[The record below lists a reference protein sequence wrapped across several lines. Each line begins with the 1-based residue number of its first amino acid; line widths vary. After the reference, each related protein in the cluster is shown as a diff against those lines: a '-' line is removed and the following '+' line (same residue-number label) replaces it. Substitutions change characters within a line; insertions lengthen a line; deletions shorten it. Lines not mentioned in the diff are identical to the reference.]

1 MYNLYGSCAIYQY
14 QMCQFHK
21 GQSGFAFGPHTPY
34 RVSNESENSLSNGLP
49 KEGTE
54 ANYTTQYNQY
64 LHTYTYTYTY
74 CIEFYYIVL
83 IFVNSIVIM
92 TLGSQILIRW
102 ESILLL
108 YNFYKLCQ
116 KIKKL
121 EKRTKVYGFIEI
133 LTKYLSDLGCSVFFA
148 CNMCGNSLRQTFFFW
163 HIVI

>member
-1 MYNLYGSCAIYQY
+1 
-14 QMCQFHK
+14 MCQFHK
-21 GQSGFAFGPHTPY
+21 GQSGFAFGPLTPY

-92 TLGSQILIRW
+92 TLGS
-102 ESILLL
+102 
-108 YNFYKLCQ
+108 
-116 KIKKL
+116 
-121 EKRTKVYGFIEI
+121 
-133 LTKYLSDLGCSVFFA
+133 
-148 CNMCGNSLRQTFFFW
+148 
-163 HIVI
+163 

>member
-21 GQSGFAFGPHTPY
+21 GQSGFTFGPHTPY
-34 RVSNESENSLSNGLP
+34 RVSNESENSLTNGLT

-92 TLGSQILIRW
+92 TLGS
-102 ESILLL
+102 
-108 YNFYKLCQ
+108 
-116 KIKKL
+116 
-121 EKRTKVYGFIEI
+121 
-133 LTKYLSDLGCSVFFA
+133 
-148 CNMCGNSLRQTFFFW
+148 
-163 HIVI
+163 